1 MVRRENVRSVFSPGV
16 KPEISAQQTPGTVT
30 GVGSWGISARARFA
44 RGRLRD
50 LGRCRRRTPRK
61 KMLPD

>member
-30 GVGSWGISARARFA
+30 GVGSWGISAKARFA
-44 RGRLRD
+44 KGKAKGL
-50 LGRCRRRTPRK
+50 RRRNPRK
-61 KMLPD
+61 EMLPD

>member
-30 GVGSWGISARARFA
+30 GVGSWGISARVRCARE
-44 RGRLRD
+44 RLKG
-50 LGRCRRRTPRK
+50 LGRCRRRSPRK
-61 KMLPD
+61 RMFPG